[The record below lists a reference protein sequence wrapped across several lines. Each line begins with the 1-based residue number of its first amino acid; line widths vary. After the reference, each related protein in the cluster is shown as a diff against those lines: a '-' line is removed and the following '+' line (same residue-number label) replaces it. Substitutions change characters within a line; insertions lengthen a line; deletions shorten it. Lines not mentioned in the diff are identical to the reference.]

1 MVISRNFLYDGG
13 AFEHIFC
20 PGGEE
25 FEKPDFKK
33 FKFPASARG
42 GGGGMLKFR
51 IDRYITLMH
60 WIQMN
65 CLFQIF
71 YAYAQLMGHVYFN

>member
-1 MVISRNFLYDGG
+1 MR

-20 PGGEE
+20 PGGGE

-42 GGGGMLKFR
+42 G
-51 IDRYITLMH
+51 DVEVS
-60 WIQMN
+60 N
-65 CLFQIF
+65 
-71 YAYAQLMGHVYFN
+71 